1 MDTMFKT
8 PACDHVLK
16 NSLTIGAFCDR
27 SGNSVAISADWN
39 IVAIGAWLNNGIN
52 GKDSGHERVFRNVD
66 DDWVQFGSNIDGEA
80 AGDNSG
86 ISVSISADGDVVANG
101 AYINN
106 GNGGGSGHVR
116 VKLLEIGL
124 DIQFQFLLMA
134 A

>member
-1 MDTMFKT
+1 M
-8 PACDHVLK
+8 
-16 NSLTIGAFCDR
+16 
-27 SGNSVAISADWN
+27 
-39 IVAIGAWLNNGIN
+39 AIGAWLNNGIN

-66 DDWVQFGSNIDGEA
+66 DDWVQVGSNIDGEA

-86 ISVSISADGDVVANG
+86 ISVSISADGDVVAIG